1 MGVGSFASGTQV
13 EIDTVGAMP
22 PGPADRLFV
31 AGITR
36 DTAVNNALL
45 PCTIFCN
52 MVEGTLKGLTVRIEA
67 LTVAV
72 VITVPGYICACNTLR
87 TICIKK
93 PCVIQPLCA
102 SFYSTRDSGSVW

>member
-1 MGVGSFASGTQV
+1 MCFRMGVGSFASGTQV
-13 EIDTVGAMP
+13 EVDAVGAMP
-22 PGPADRLFV
+22 SGPADRLFV
-31 AGITR
+31 AGITCN
-36 DTAVNNALL
+36 TAVYNALL

-72 VITVPGYICACNTLR
+72 IITVPGYVCTCNTLCS
-87 TICIKK
+87 ICINK

-102 SFYSTRDSGSVW
+102 SLYS